1 MSTRKLMDF
10 YKIFWNFPQK
20 YQDKLGKLGD
30 TVQYT
35 NPIIFLIY
43 AIGVTFYN
51 SFYRIENPFKLLVVF
66 VITYAITALIQ
77 VTLKFLFNQPRPRTE
92 IAKGNQG
99 INPDLN
105 FDPQIDGQ
113 NSFPSGHTMSAMTGG
128 MFWFQMTFGYA
139 ELGILF
145 GIIGFTLGLLT
156 ALSRIVQHAHWVRDV
171 GFSIVVS
178 VLAYFIA
185 CLFL

>member
-1 MSTRKLMDF
+1 MDF

-20 YQDKLGKLGD
+20 FQDKLGKLGD

-35 NPIIFLIY
+35 NPLIPLLY
-43 AIGVTFYN
+43 AFGVAWYGTLN
-51 SFYRIENPFKLLVVF
+51 HLENPYRLFVVYI
-66 VITYAITALIQ
+66 ITYLITALIQ

-105 FDPQIDGQ
+105 FDPKIDGQ

-139 ELGILF
+139 ELGIFF

-178 VLAYFIA
+178 VLAYFVA